1 MIGAILDDMV
11 EEEINKAKKLY
22 ELYAAVFY
30 REDSLGGLLEAYRKA
45 IGRTQEVMAEV
56 GVFAGCTACAREGA
70 GSCCFQGVE
79 EWYDHTLLFMNLIL
93 GIQIPESREVPG
105 GCLFVGRKGCK
116 LLARHSF
123 CVNYICPRLKGVIQG
138 PGMETLLSVSGN
150 ELLCGWETE
159 QSIRKRLQESPH
171 PSRLFT
177 PLLEREDLAPPTR
190 GFQ

>member
-1 MIGAILDDMV
+1 MV
-11 EEEINKAKKLY
+11 EEEIHKAKRLY
-22 ELYAAVFY
+22 ELYGEVFY
-30 REDSLGGLLEAYRKA
+30 REGRLGKLFEAYRKA
-45 IGRTQEVMAEV
+45 IGRTQGVMAEV
-56 GVFAGCTACAREGA
+56 GVVEGCTACAREGA

-79 EWYDHTLLFMNLIL
+79 DWYDHTLLLMNLIL

-105 GCLFVGRKGCK
+105 ACLFVGRKGCR

-150 ELLCGWETE
+150 ELWCGWEIE
-159 QSIRKRLQESPH
+159 QSIRKWLQESPH

-177 PLLEREDLAPPTR
+177 PLLEREDFALPTLD
-190 GFQ
+190 